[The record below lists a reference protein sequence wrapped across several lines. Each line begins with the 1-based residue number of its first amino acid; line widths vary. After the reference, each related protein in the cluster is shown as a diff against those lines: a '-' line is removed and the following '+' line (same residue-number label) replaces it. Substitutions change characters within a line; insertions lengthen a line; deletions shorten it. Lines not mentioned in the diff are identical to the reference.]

1 MIRFLDVTGIVN
13 LQDSPATTLPL
24 HQFNTNLR
32 KLTREV
38 KSLLHASRRTRTT

>member
-1 MIRFLDVTGIVN
+1 MIRFLDVTGILN
-13 LQDSPATTLPL
+13 PQYSPETTLSL

-38 KSLLHASRRTRTT
+38 KTLLHAS